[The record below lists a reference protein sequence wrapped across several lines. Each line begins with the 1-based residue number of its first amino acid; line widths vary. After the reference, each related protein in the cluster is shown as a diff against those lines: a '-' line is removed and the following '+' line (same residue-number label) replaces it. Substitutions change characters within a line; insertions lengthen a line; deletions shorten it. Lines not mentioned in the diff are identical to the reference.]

1 MRRGSRFWLDSVK
14 FALQVVCGGS
24 QQAVYIHAKVG
35 THVRACSGSWRGFWR
50 RNRSRL
56 RCGSRFGL
64 DSVKFVLQV
73 VCGGSQEAVD
83 IHAEIGT
90 HVRAC
95 RRGWRWSWR
104 GFWRRSRSRLRCGSG
119 FWLGSVKLALQ
130 IISGGSQQTVDINP
144 HV

>member
-50 RNRSRL
+50 R
-56 RCGSRFGL
+56 
-64 DSVKFVLQV
+64 
-73 VCGGSQEAVD
+73 
-83 IHAEIGT
+83 
-90 HVRAC
+90 
-95 RRGWRWSWR
+95 
-104 GFWRRSRSRLRCGSG
+104 SRSRLRCGSG